1 MRALLLALPLAIL
14 SLCPSSGNADDAR
27 PRQIAGVSDT
37 EKTQEVIINPDH
49 ERYRGYY
56 LDLSQIAAH
65 PSFSVMANAL
75 RHQGLDPLAQ
85 QFPVVIAKNC
95 LSVAVD

>member
-1 MRALLLALPLAIL
+1 MHPLL
-14 SLCPSSGNADDAR
+14 
-27 PRQIAGVSDT
+27 GVD
-37 EKTQEVIINPDH
+37 V
-49 ERYRGYY
+49 
-56 LDLSQIAAH
+56 
-65 PSFSVMANAL
+65 ANAL